1 VTVAGAAM
9 RFAVSSALRT
19 ALRTALRI
27 AVALLLTVVT
37 AHAQVDPRGR
47 LRTLQTTHLRVHFP
61 EALDSLAR
69 EAARHGEAAWQ
80 QLSASLTP
88 PRGRVDLLLQ
98 DNTDVSNGFAQV
110 FPSNRVVIYAVPPV
124 ASRELRF
131 HDDWL
136 RMVITHEL
144 AHVFHI
150 NRSRGLWRVGR
161 WVFGRNPL
169 FFPNSF
175 APSWVKEGLAVH
187 YESALTGSGRAAG
200 TEFPV
205 LAEAAA
211 RDSVLPPMARWSLS
225 TTRFPRGQTA
235 YAYGTQL
242 LARAVD
248 TAARSGDTT
257 AMRRY
262 VDGTAAFV
270 VPFALGTQS
279 RRAFGVSFADL
290 ARRWQDSLTRT
301 VRAAAVDADLSR
313 WDVVSDAGFYA
324 AAPRWLNA
332 DALIWS
338 ASNGREVSGL
348 YVHDLRA
355 QHTRREA
362 WRNSLDVQAPQPGHE
377 ASRLV
382 FAQLERRDPYVLHSD
397 LYERVN
403 GQDRRLTVG
412 ARLSAP
418 DVRGDGHIVAV
429 QVVPGS
435 TRLVRVSPE
444 GQRVTALTEAKP
456 GEQWAE
462 PRWSP
467 DGRMIA
473 AMQWLRPGL
482 RRVVLL
488 DTLGQLRHV
497 VAGGRAVFAAPA
509 FAPSGQRLLWTS
521 DRSGRMQ
528 IETAPLPEL
537 AAGNRGD
544 TLSWRGVQSDVRVM
558 RSGPEAVY
566 EPSVSPDGT
575 RAVAL
580 LQRAQGFVVATAA
593 LDTTGPVAQDT
604 WYANSSALPAPNLP
618 AVESASTTYNPWRLL
633 RPTYW
638 LPLVGEGRQGDA
650 TFGLS
655 SSNQD
660 ILSRHAW
667 QASALM
673 APSRREVDA
682 AFGYRY
688 AGLGVPVFDV
698 SASQSWDGT
707 FRVVNDSNT
716 TLGFVGRRRQ
726 FLTLS
731 STFAVPRVRW
741 SLQQTIGAQYERRD
755 FVADAGADSALGPPT
770 SLLRRGTR
778 YPSVFANTAWST
790 ARLALRGISVEE
802 GVTLSQQTS
811 YRWREDEPALGSW
824 RTLLSGRAY
833 VPLPLPGYARHVLAL
848 RATAGAADTRTATE
862 FSVGGTSGTSLE
874 VLPGL
879 VVGDPSRSF
888 PVRGTSPGVQRGIRA
903 VGGTLEYRAPLT
915 MFQQLRLPF
924 TLFADRT
931 SFAVFSDV
939 ARAWCPAALAR
950 VNTVVCEA
958 PGQRDGTLA
967 SAGAE
972 LVLDMAVQYDVPYR
986 LRVGAARPYV
996 APTGVPRGGGFYVTF
1011 GGYF

>member
-1 VTVAGAAM
+1 MSVRGAAARVVM
-9 RFAVSSALRT
+9 
-19 ALRTALRI
+19 
-27 AVALLLTVVT
+27 ALLLGTATV
-37 AHAQVDPRGR
+37 HAQVDPRGR
-47 LRTLQTTHLRVHFP
+47 LHTLTTAHLRVHYP
-61 EALDSLAR
+61 VALDSLAR

-80 QLSASLTP
+80 QLAASLAA
-88 PRGRVDLLLQ
+88 PRGTVDVLLQ

-136 RMVITHEL
+136 RLVITHEL
-144 AHVFHI
+144 AHIFHI
-150 NRSRGLWRVGR
+150 DRTRGLWRAGR

-169 FFPNSF
+169 FFPNSL

-187 YESALTGSGRAAG
+187 YESTLTGSGRAVG

-205 LAEAAA
+205 VAEAAA
-211 RDSVLPPMARWSLS
+211 RDSALPPLARWSLA

-235 YAYGTQL
+235 YVYGSQL
-242 LARAVD
+242 IARAVQ
-248 TAARSGDTT
+248 TAADSGDTT
-257 AMRRY
+257 ALRRY
-262 VDGTAAFV
+262 VDGTAAFI
-270 VPFALGTQS
+270 VPFTLGTQS
-279 RRAFGVSFADL
+279 RRAFGMSFADL
-290 ARRWQDSLTRT
+290 ARRWQDSLMAQQPTAS
-301 VRAAAVDADLSR
+301 AASAGRVWDL
-313 WDVVSDAGFYA
+313 VGDAGFYA
-324 AAPRWLNA
+324 TAPRWLNA
-332 DALIWS
+332 ETLVWS
-338 ASNGREVSGL
+338 ASNGREVTGL

-355 QHTRREA
+355 PRTQRDA
-362 WRNSLDVQAPQPGHE
+362 WRNSLDVQAPQPGH
-377 ASRLV
+377 ADGRLV
-382 FAQLERRDPYVLHSD
+382 FAQLERRDPFVLHSD

-403 GQDRRLTVG
+403 GRDRRLTVG

-418 DVRGDGHIVAV
+418 DVREDGTIVAV

-435 TRLVRVSPE
+435 TRLVRVSSN
-444 GQRVTALTEAKP
+444 GQRLTVLTEAKP

-467 DGRMIA
+467 DGQLVVA
-473 AMQWLRPGL
+473 VQWVAPGL

-488 DTLGQLRHV
+488 DTLGHLRHV

-509 FAPSGQRLLWTS
+509 FAPSGRRLIWTS

-528 IETAPLPEL
+528 IETAPLPVL
-537 AAGNRGD
+537 AESGTGD
-544 TLSWRGVQSDVRVM
+544 TLSWRGVQPAVRAM
-558 RSGPEAVY
+558 RTGPEAVY
-566 EPSVSPDGT
+566 EPSVSPDGA
-575 RAVAL
+575 RVVAL
-580 LQRAQGFVVATAA
+580 LQRAQGFVVATTA

-604 WYANSSALPAPNLP
+604 WYAKTAVRSAPSVP
-618 AVESASTTYNPWRLL
+618 AVVSASTPYNPWRML

-638 LPLVGEGRQGDA
+638 LPLIGEGRQGDA
-650 TFGLS
+650 TVGLS
-655 SSNQD
+655 SSNED

-682 AFGYRY
+682 AVGYRY
-688 AGLGVPVFDV
+688 AGIGVPVLNV
-698 SASQSWDGT
+698 SASQAWDGT

-716 TLGFVGRRRQ
+716 TVGFVGRRRQ

-731 STFAVPRVRW
+731 STFVVPRVRW
-741 SLQQTIGAQYERRD
+741 SLQQTLGAQYERRD
-755 FVADAGADSALGPPT
+755 FVADGGADSALGPPT

-778 YPSVFANTAWST
+778 YPSLFANTAWST

-802 GVTLSQQTS
+802 GVTFSQQTS
-811 YRWREDEPALGSW
+811 YRWREDQPERGSW
-824 RTLLSGRAY
+824 RTLLTGRAY
-833 VPLPLPGYARHVLAL
+833 VPLPLRGYARHVFAL
-848 RATAGAADTRTATE
+848 RAAAGVADTRTATE

-874 VLPGL
+874 LLPGL

-888 PVRGTSPGVQRGIRA
+888 PVRGTAPGVQRGIRA
-903 VGGTLEYRAPLT
+903 AGGSLEYRAPLT
-915 MFQQLRLPF
+915 MFQRLALPF

-931 SFAVFSDV
+931 SLALFSDV
-939 ARAWCPAALAR
+939 ARAWCPGSLAR
-950 VNTVVCEA
+950 VNTVVCEV

-972 LVLDMAVQYDVPYR
+972 LVLDLAVQYDVPYR
-986 LRVGAARPYV
+986 LRVGAARPYM
-996 APTGVPRGGGFYVTF
+996 APTGISRGGGFYVTF

>member
-1 VTVAGAAM
+1 MVGGVVAVAM
-9 RFAVSSALRT
+9 RIGLSVAM
-19 ALRTALRI
+19 
-27 AVALLLTVVT
+27 ALLLTVTTV
-37 AHAQVDPRGR
+37 HAQVDPRGR
-47 LRTLQTTHLRVHFP
+47 LRTLQTAHLRVHYP

-80 QLSASLTP
+80 QLSASLAP
-88 PRGRVDLLLQ
+88 PRGKVDLLLQ

-110 FPSNRVVIYAVPPV
+110 FPSNRVVIFAVPPV

-136 RMVITHEL
+136 RLVITHEL

-150 NRSRGLWRVGR
+150 DRSRGLWRVGR

-187 YESALTGSGRAAG
+187 YESALTGSGRAVG

-211 RDSVLPPMARWSLS
+211 RDSALPPIGRWSLT

-242 LARAVD
+242 IARAVQ
-248 TAARSGDTT
+248 TAADSGDGT
-257 AMRRY
+257 ALRRY
-262 VDGTAAFV
+262 VEGTAAFV

-290 ARRWQDSLTRT
+290 ARRWQDSLTSA
-301 VRAAAVDADLSR
+301 VRADGEQVAPRTWEVL
-313 WDVVSDAGFYA
+313 SDAGFYA

-332 DALIWS
+332 DTLIWS

-355 QHTRREA
+355 QRTSREA
-362 WRNSLDVQAPQPGHE
+362 WRNSLDVQAPQPGHA

-403 GQDRRLTVG
+403 SRDRRLTVG

-418 DVRGDGHIVAV
+418 DVRADGDIVAV
-429 QVVPGS
+429 QVVPGG
-435 TRLVRVSPE
+435 TRLVRVSQD
-444 GQRVTALTEAKP
+444 GRRIVTLTEAQH

-473 AMQWLRPGL
+473 AVQWVPPGL

-488 DTLGQLRHV
+488 DTLGTLLHV
-497 VAGGRAVFAAPA
+497 VTGGRAVFATPA
-509 FAPSGQRLLWTS
+509 FAPSGRRLVWTS

-528 IETAPLPEL
+528 IETAALP
-537 AAGNRGD
+537 AFTAGETGD
-544 TLSWRGVQSDVRVM
+544 TLSWRGVPSGVRVVHA
-558 RSGPEAVY
+558 GPEAVY
-566 EPSVSPDGT
+566 EPSVSPDGV
-575 RAVAL
+575 RVVAL
-580 LQRAQGFVVATAA
+580 LQRAHGLVVATAPF
-593 LDTTGPVAQDT
+593 DTTGPVVQDT
-604 WYANSSALPAPNLP
+604 WYANSSALSAPDVP
-618 AVESASTTYNPWRLL
+618 PVSALSTPYNPWRLL

-660 ILSRHAW
+660 ILARHAW

-698 SASQSWDGT
+698 SASQAWDGT

-731 STFAVPRVRW
+731 STFVVPRVRW
-741 SLQQTIGAQYERRD
+741 SLQQTVGAQYERRD
-755 FVADAGADSALGPPT
+755 FVADAGADSALGPPS

-811 YRWREDEPALGSW
+811 YRWREDQPELGSW
-824 RTLLSGRAY
+824 RTLLTGRAY
-833 VPLPLPGYARHVLAL
+833 LPLPLPGYARHVLAL
-848 RATAGAADTRTATE
+848 RAAAGAADTRTATE

-874 VLPGL
+874 LLPGL

-888 PVRGTSPGVQRGIRA
+888 PVRGTAPGVQRGIRA
-903 VGGTLEYRAPLT
+903 VGASAEYRAPLT
-915 MFQQLRLPF
+915 MFQRLSLPF

-931 SFAVFSDV
+931 SLAVFSDV

-950 VNTVVCEA
+950 VNTVVCET

-972 LVLDMAVQYDVPYR
+972 LVLDLAVQYDVPYR

>member
-1 VTVAGAAM
+1 MRIATRIAARIATRTATLVALALALALSLTVA
-9 RFAVSSALRT
+9 T
-19 ALRTALRI
+19 AQ
-27 AVALLLTVVT
+27 
-37 AHAQVDPRGR
+37 AQVDPRGS
-47 LRTLQTTHLRVHFP
+47 LRTLTTAHLRVHYP
-61 EALDSLAR
+61 VALDSLAR

-80 QLSASLTP
+80 QLAASLTA
-88 PRGRVDLLLQ
+88 PRGKVDLLLQ

-110 FPSNRVVIYAVPPV
+110 FPSNRVVIFAVPPV

-136 RMVITHEL
+136 RLVITHEL
-144 AHVFHI
+144 AHIFHI
-150 NRSRGLWRVGR
+150 DRSRGLWRAGR

-169 FFPNSF
+169 FFPSSF

-187 YESALTGSGRAAG
+187 YESALTGSGRAVG

-205 LAEAAA
+205 LAAAAA
-211 RDSVLPPMARWSLS
+211 RDSALPPMARWSLS

-235 YAYGTQL
+235 YAYGSQL
-242 LARAVD
+242 MSRAVQ
-248 TAARSGDTT
+248 TAADSGDTT
-257 AMRRY
+257 ALRQY
-262 VDGTAAFV
+262 VEGTAAFV

-279 RRAFGVSFADL
+279 RRAFGISFADL
-290 ARRWQDSLTRT
+290 ARRWQDSLMAPQSS
-301 VRAAAVDADLSR
+301 VFAASR
-313 WDVVSDAGFYA
+313 DGGWHVVSDAGFYA
-324 AAPRWLNA
+324 TAPRWLNA
-332 DALIWS
+332 DTLLWS

-362 WRNSLDVQAPQPGHE
+362 WRNSLDVQAPQPGH
-377 ASRLV
+377 ATGRTV

-403 GQDRRLTVG
+403 GRDRRLTVG

-418 DVRGDGHIVAV
+418 DVRGDGQMVAV

-435 TRLVRVSPE
+435 TRLVRVSSN
-444 GQRVTALTEAKP
+444 GQHVTALTEVKP

-467 DGRMIA
+467 DGQFVA
-473 AMQWLRPGL
+473 AVQWVAPGL

-488 DTLGQLRHV
+488 DTLGTLRHV

-509 FAPSGQRLLWTS
+509 FAPAGRRLLWTS
-521 DRSGRMQ
+521 DRNGRMQ
-528 IETAPLPEL
+528 IETAPLPAL
-537 AAGNRGD
+537 ADGQTGD
-544 TLSWRGVQSDVRVM
+544 TLSWRGVQPEVRVM
-558 RSGPEAVY
+558 RTGPEAVY
-566 EPSVSPDGT
+566 EPSVSPDGA
-575 RAVAL
+575 RVVAL
-580 LQRAQGFVVATAA
+580 LQRAQGFVVATTA

-604 WYANSSALPAPNLP
+604 WYANTAALLAPDVP
-618 AVESASTTYNPWRLL
+618 TVVAASTPYNPWRLL

-667 QASALM
+667 QASALV
-673 APSRREVDA
+673 APSRRELDA
-682 AFGYRY
+682 AFAYRY

-698 SASQSWDGT
+698 SASQAWDGT

-731 STFAVPRVRW
+731 STLVVPRVRW
-741 SLQQTIGAQYERRD
+741 SLQQTLGAQYERRD
-755 FVADAGADSALGPPT
+755 FVADGGADSALGPST

-778 YPSVFANTAWST
+778 YPSLFANTAWST

-811 YRWREDEPALGSW
+811 YRWREDAPESGSW
-824 RTLLSGRAY
+824 RTLLTGRAY

-848 RATAGAADTRTATE
+848 RASAGVADTRTATE

-874 VLPGL
+874 LLPGL

-888 PVRGTSPGVQRGIRA
+888 PVRGTAPGVQRGIRA

-915 MFQQLRLPF
+915 MFQRLALPF
-924 TLFADRT
+924 TLFVDRT
-931 SFAVFSDV
+931 SLALFSDV
-939 ARAWCPAALAR
+939 ARAWCPGALAR

-972 LVLDMAVQYDVPYR
+972 LVLDLAVQYDVPYR

-996 APTGVPRGGGFYVTF
+996 APTGISRGGGFYVTF

>member
-1 VTVAGAAM
+1 MGVAA
-9 RFAVSSALRT
+9 RLV
-19 ALRTALRI
+19 
-27 AVALLLTVVT
+27 LLLLLLSGTT
-37 AHAQVDPRGR
+37 ADAQVDPRGR
-47 LRTLQTTHLRVHFP
+47 LRTLQTAHLRVHFP

-80 QLSASLTP
+80 QLSASLTA
-88 PRGRVDLLLQ
+88 PRGKVDLLLQ

-110 FPSNRVVIYAVPPV
+110 FPSNRVVIYTVPPV
-124 ASRELRF
+124 SSRELRF

-144 AHVFHI
+144 AHIFHI
-150 NRSRGLWRVGR
+150 DRSRGLWRAGR

-169 FFPNSF
+169 LFPNSF
-175 APSWVKEGLAVH
+175 VPSWVKEGLAVH
-187 YESALTGSGRAAG
+187 FESALTGSGRAVG

-205 LAEAAA
+205 VAEAAA
-211 RDSVLPPMARWSLS
+211 RDSALPPIGRWSLS

-235 YAYGTQL
+235 YAYGSQL
-242 LARAVD
+242 LTRAVRL
-248 TAARSGDTT
+248 AADSGDTT
-257 AMRRY
+257 ALRRY

-270 VPFALGTQS
+270 LPFALGTQS
-279 RRAFGVSFADL
+279 RRAFGASFAEL
-290 ARRWQDSLTRT
+290 SRRWRDSLMAQQQASASTLST
-301 VRAAAVDADLSR
+301 VRAWNVL
-313 WDVVSDAGFYA
+313 SDAGFYA
-324 AAPRWLNA
+324 AAPRWVNA
-332 DALIWS
+332 DTVLWS

-348 YVHDLRA
+348 YVHELRSGR
-355 QHTRREA
+355 TRREA
-362 WRNSLDVQAPQPGHE
+362 WRNSLDVQAPQPGQ
-377 ASRLV
+377 SGGRSV

-397 LYERVN
+397 LYERV
-403 GQDRRLTVG
+403 GGEDRRLTVG

-418 DVRGDGHIVAV
+418 DVRADGEIVAV

-435 TRLVRVSPE
+435 TRLVRVSAD
-444 GQRVTALTEAKP
+444 GRRVAALTSAVP

-467 DGRMIA
+467 DGQLVA
-473 AMQWLRPGL
+473 AVQWVAPGL

-509 FAPSGQRLLWTS
+509 FAPSGRRLVWTS
-521 DRSGRMQ
+521 DRGGRMQ
-528 IETAPLPEL
+528 IETAPLPALAVGEL
-537 AAGNRGD
+537 GD
-544 TLSWRGVQSDVRVM
+544 TLKGDTLAWRGVQSEVRVM

-575 RAVAL
+575 RFVAL

-593 LDTTGPVAQDT
+593 LDTTGPVAQDS
-604 WYANSSALPAPNLP
+604 WYANTSVLPAPTVP
-618 AVESASTTYNPWRLL
+618 AAVSASTSYTPWQML

-638 LPLVGEGRQGDA
+638 LPLIGEGRQGDA

-698 SASQSWDGT
+698 SASQAWDGT
-707 FRVVNDSNT
+707 FRVVNDSNS

-726 FLTLS
+726 FLTVS

-741 SLQQTIGAQYERRD
+741 SLQQTVGAQYERRD
-755 FVADAGADSALGPPT
+755 FVADGGADSALGPPT

-778 YPSVFANTAWST
+778 YPSLFANTAWST

-811 YRWREDEPALGSW
+811 YRWREDQPELGSW
-824 RTLLSGRAY
+824 RTLLTGRAY

-848 RATAGAADTRTATE
+848 RAVAGVADTRTATE

-874 VLPGL
+874 LLPGL

-888 PVRGTSPGVQRGIRA
+888 PVRGTAPGVQRGIRA
-903 VGGTLEYRAPLT
+903 VGGTLEYRAPLQ
-915 MFQQLRLPF
+915 MFQRLALPF

-931 SFAVFSDV
+931 SLAVFSDV
-939 ARAWCPAALAR
+939 ARAWCPGSLAR
-950 VNTVVCEA
+950 VNTVVCEV

-972 LVLDMAVQYDVPYR
+972 LVLDLAVQYDAPYR

-996 APTGVPRGGGFYVTF
+996 APSGVPRGGGFYVTF

>member
-1 VTVAGAAM
+1 VSTLGAA
-9 RFAVSSALRT
+9 V
-19 ALRTALRI
+19 RI
-27 AVALLLTVVT
+27 ATRVSMALVLYVTT

-47 LRTLQTTHLRVHFP
+47 LRTLTTAHLRVHYP
-61 EALDSLAR
+61 AALDSLAR
-69 EAARHGEAAWQ
+69 VAARHGEAAWQ
-80 QLSASLTP
+80 QFAASLAAP
-88 PRGRVDLLLQ
+88 HGRVDLLLQ

-110 FPSNRVVIYAVPPV
+110 FPSNRVVIFAVPPV

-136 RMVITHEL
+136 RLVITHEL
-144 AHVFHI
+144 AHIFHI
-150 NRSRGLWRVGR
+150 DRSRGLWRAGR

-169 FFPNSF
+169 FFPNSL

-187 YESALTGSGRAAG
+187 YESAFTGSGRAVS

-205 LAEAAA
+205 LADAAA
-211 RDSVLPPMARWSLS
+211 RDSALPPVARWSLA

-235 YAYGTQL
+235 YAYGSQL
-242 LARAVD
+242 MARAVQ
-248 TAARSGDTT
+248 AAADSGDTT
-257 AMRRY
+257 ALRQY

-290 ARRWQDSLTRT
+290 ARRWQDSLMAQH
-301 VRAAAVDADLSR
+301 RAVSTASASAASAVGA
-313 WDVVSDAGFYA
+313 WEVVSDAGFYA
-324 AAPRWLNA
+324 MAPRWLTA
-332 DALIWS
+332 DTLLWS
-338 ASNGREVSGL
+338 ASNGREVSGV
-348 YVHDLRA
+348 YVHDLRTG
-355 QHTRREA
+355 HTRREA
-362 WRNSLDVQAPQPGHE
+362 WRNSLDVQAPQLGQ
-377 ASRLV
+377 ANGRTV

-403 GQDRRLTVG
+403 GRDRRLTVG

-418 DVRGDGHIVAV
+418 DVRADGHIVAV
-429 QVVPGS
+429 QVMPGS
-435 TRLVRVSPE
+435 TRLVRVAPD
-444 GQRVTALTEAKP
+444 GHGVAPLTVTRS

-467 DGRMIA
+467 DGHFVA
-473 AMQWLRPGL
+473 AVQWVAPGL
-482 RRVVLL
+482 RRVVVL

-509 FAPSGQRLLWTS
+509 FAPSGRRLLWTS

-528 IETAPLPEL
+528 IETAPLPAF
-537 AAGNRGD
+537 AAGETGD
-544 TLSWRGVQSDVRVM
+544 TLSWRGAPPDVRVM
-558 RSGPEAVY
+558 RTGPEAVY
-566 EPSVSPDGT
+566 EASVSPDGT
-575 RAVAL
+575 RVVAL
-580 LQRAQGFVVATAA
+580 LQRAQGFVVATTA

-604 WYANSSALPAPNLP
+604 WYANNSVRPAPDVP
-618 AVESASTTYNPWRLL
+618 AVVSASTSYKAWRML

-650 TFGLS
+650 TVGLS

-660 ILSRHAW
+660 ILARHAW

-673 APSRREVDA
+673 APSRREIDA
-682 AFGYRY
+682 AFAYRY

-698 SASQSWDGT
+698 SASQAWDGT

-726 FLTLS
+726 FLTVS
-731 STFAVPRVRW
+731 STLVVPRVRW
-741 SLQQTIGAQYERRD
+741 SLQQTLGAQYERRD
-755 FVADAGADSALGPPT
+755 FVADGGADSALGPST

-778 YPSVFANTAWST
+778 YPSLFANTAWST

-811 YRWREDEPALGSW
+811 YRWREDAPDLGSW
-824 RTLLSGRAY
+824 RTVLTGRAY
-833 VPLPLPGYARHVLAL
+833 VPLPLPGYARHVLAF
-848 RATAGAADTRTATE
+848 RASAGLADTRTATE

-874 VLPGL
+874 LLPGF
-879 VVGDPSRSF
+879 VVGDPSRGF
-888 PVRGTSPGVQRGIRA
+888 PVRGTAPGVQRGIRA
-903 VGGTLEYRAPLT
+903 LGGTVEYRAPLR
-915 MFQQLRLPF
+915 MFQRLSLPF

-931 SFAVFSDV
+931 SLALFSDV
-939 ARAWCPAALAR
+939 ARAWCPGSLAR

-958 PGQRDGTLA
+958 PGRRDGTLA

-972 LVLDMAVQYDVPYR
+972 LVLDLAVQYDVPYR
-986 LRVGAARPYV
+986 LRVGAAQPVV
-996 APTGVPRGGGFYVTF
+996 APTGVPRSGGFYVTF

>member
-1 VTVAGAAM
+1 MGVAA
-9 RFAVSSALRT
+9 RLV
-19 ALRTALRI
+19 
-27 AVALLLTVVT
+27 LLLLLLSGTT
-37 AHAQVDPRGR
+37 ADAQVDPRGR
-47 LRTLQTTHLRVHFP
+47 LRTLQTAHLRVHYP
-61 EALDSLAR
+61 VALDSLAR

-80 QLSASLTP
+80 QLGASLAA
-88 PRGRVDLLLQ
+88 PRGKVDLLLQ

-136 RMVITHEL
+136 RLVITHEL
-144 AHVFHI
+144 AHIFHI
-150 NRSRGLWRVGR
+150 DRSRGLWRAGR

-169 FFPNSF
+169 LFPNGF

-187 YESALTGSGRAAG
+187 YESALTGSGRALG

-211 RDSVLPPMARWSLS
+211 RDSALPPMARWSLS

-235 YAYGTQL
+235 YAYGSQL
-242 LARAVD
+242 MSRAVQ
-248 TAARSGDTT
+248 AAADSGDST
-257 AMRRY
+257 ALRQY

-279 RRAFGVSFADL
+279 RRAFGISFADL
-290 ARRWQDSLTRT
+290 ARRWQDSLMARRT
-301 VRAAAVDADLSR
+301 SLPDASR
-313 WDVVSDAGFYA
+313 EGVWDVVSDAGFYA
-324 AAPRWLNA
+324 TAPRWVAVDTL
-332 DALIWS
+332 LWS

-348 YVHDLRA
+348 YVHDLRT

-362 WRNSLDVQAPQPGHE
+362 WRNSLDVQAPQMGQ
-377 ASRLV
+377 ANGRTV
-382 FAQLERRDPYVLHSD
+382 FAQLERRDPYVLYSD
-397 LYERVN
+397 LYERVS
-403 GQDRRLTVG
+403 GRDRRLTVG

-418 DVRGDGHIVAV
+418 DVRGDGEIVSV

-435 TRLVRVSPE
+435 TRLVRVSADGRRIVP
-444 GQRVTALTEAKP
+444 LTRLVP

-467 DGRMIA
+467 DGQFVA
-473 AMQWLRPGL
+473 AVQWVAPGL

-497 VAGGRAVFAAPA
+497 VTGGRAVFAAPA
-509 FAPSGQRLLWTS
+509 FAPSGRRLLWTS

-528 IETAPLPEL
+528 IETAPLPAL
-537 AAGNRGD
+537 AAADIGD
-544 TLSWRGVQSDVRVM
+544 TLSWRDVQSDVQSDVRVM

-566 EPSVSPDGT
+566 EPSVSPDGS
-575 RAVAL
+575 RVVAL
-580 LQRAQGFVVATAA
+580 VQRAQGFVVATTA
-593 LDTTGPVAQDT
+593 LDTTGPVAQDS
-604 WYANSSALPAPNLP
+604 WYANTSALPAPSVPVTTL
-618 AVESASTTYNPWRLL
+618 VSTSYNPWQML

-638 LPLVGEGRQGDA
+638 LPLVGEGRQADA
-650 TFGLS
+650 SFGLS

-682 AFGYRY
+682 AFAYRY

-698 SASQSWDGT
+698 SASQAWDGT

-726 FLTLS
+726 FLTVS

-741 SLQQTIGAQYERRD
+741 SLQQTVGAQYERRD
-755 FVADAGADSALGPPT
+755 FVADGGADSVLGPPT

-778 YPSVFANTAWST
+778 YPSLFANTAWST

-811 YRWREDEPALGSW
+811 YRWREDQPELGSW
-824 RTLLSGRAY
+824 RSVLTGRAY

-848 RATAGAADTRTATE
+848 RAVAGAADTRTATE

-874 VLPGL
+874 LLPGL

-888 PVRGTSPGVQRGIRA
+888 PVRGTAPGVQRGIRA
-903 VGGTLEYRAPLT
+903 VGGTVEYRAPLT
-915 MFQQLRLPF
+915 MFQRLSLPF

-931 SFAVFSDV
+931 SLAVFSDV
-939 ARAWCPAALAR
+939 ARAWCPGSLAR
-950 VNTVVCEA
+950 VNSVVCEA

-972 LVLDMAVQYDVPYR
+972 LVLDLAVQYDVPYR
-986 LRVGAARPYV
+986 LRLGAARPYV
-996 APTGVPRGGGFYVTF
+996 APSGVPRGGGFYVTF